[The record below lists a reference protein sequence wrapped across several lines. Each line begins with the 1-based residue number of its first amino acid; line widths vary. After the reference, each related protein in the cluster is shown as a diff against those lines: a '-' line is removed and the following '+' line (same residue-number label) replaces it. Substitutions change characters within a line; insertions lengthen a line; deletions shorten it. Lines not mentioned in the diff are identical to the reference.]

1 MGIAVGAVYLLRTE
15 LNLLFAKEPLI
26 DEKEQMMI
34 ASCAPFE
41 ELQGFSP
48 INDNRAVSDRQR
60 QIMIHAKDRFVCMV
74 MLSFLDDVV
83 ID

>member
-34 ASCAPFE
+34 ALVLHLRSSKAPN
-41 ELQGFSP
+41 LSTTTGQYQTDS
-48 INDNRAVSDRQR
+48 NR
-60 QIMIHAKDRFVCMV
+60 
-74 MLSFLDDVV
+74 L
-83 ID
+83 